1 MESTSIAV
9 ERTIADIEKCLSKYG
24 VTAMLKE
31 YTGGEI
37 ESLSFKIKRGQVDIP
52 IQLPC
57 RWIAIFEFLR
67 KRSRMS
73 DWSLA
78 NDRSPTNQK
87 RIKNLQLKARQV
99 AWRQVFRWVQAQLA
113 MVDTEMV
120 TVDEVF
126 FPYIQ
131 TRNGQT
137 VYELHKNNLLQL
149 GSGNNS

>member
-1 MESTSIAV
+1 MDSDFRISSQEKQNV
-9 ERTIADIEKCLSKYG
+9 RLVFGER
-24 VTAMLKE
+24 
-31 YTGGEI
+31 
-37 ESLSFKIKRGQVDIP
+37 SF
-52 IQLPC
+52 
-57 RWIAIFEFLR
+57 
-67 KRSRMS
+67 
-73 DWSLA
+73 A
-78 NDRSPTNQK
+78 NKSETD
-87 RIKNLQLKARQV
+87 KNLQLKARQV

>member
-1 MESTSIAV
+1 MKLFMESTSIAV

-87 RIKNLQLKARQV
+87 RIKSSTESSSGCV
-99 AWRQVFRWVQAQLA
+99 AASVP
-113 MVDTEMV
+113 M
-120 TVDEVF
+120 
-126 FPYIQ
+126 
-131 TRNGQT
+131 
-137 VYELHKNNLLQL
+137 
-149 GSGNNS
+149 GSSSACDGRYGDGNCR